1 MDQSEEN
8 NQIDGE
14 EEEEEDDGSIVIE
27 IDERTMYCIIRVQ
40 ALIRGFLTRKLI
52 YEHLQQMVQQN
63 ELNQQFYGEEDN
75 EEVLDGEEIDDP
87 EQQMLA

>member
-1 MDQSEEN
+1 
-8 NQIDGE
+8 
-14 EEEEEDDGSIVIE
+14 
-27 IDERTMYCIIRVQ
+27 
-40 ALIRGFLTRKLI
+40 
-52 YEHLQQMVQQN
+52 VQQN